1 VNAVNAR
8 LKSVTGERDIFISK
22 SCKIMIK
29 GLQQQIY
36 KVGTNIPDKESGY
49 DHMND
54 SIGYL
59 VDFLKP
65 LTIQAPSFKA
75 QRWNIKQKQRYG
87 IHTR

>member
-1 VNAVNAR
+1 M
-8 LKSVTGERDIFISK
+8 L
-22 SCKIMIK
+22 K

-65 LTIQAPSFKA
+65 LTIQSASFKP
-75 QRWNIKQKQRYG
+75 QRWNIKQKQYG

>member
-1 VNAVNAR
+1 M
-8 LKSVTGERDIFISK
+8 L
-22 SCKIMIK
+22 K

-54 SIGYL
+54 AIGYL

-65 LTIQAPSFKA
+65 LTIQSPSFTA
-75 QRWNIKQKQRYG
+75 LTWMVKQRRDYG
-87 IHTR
+87 AHTR